1 MIFLTTNRVSFS
13 ADNRQIVSASRDRT
27 IKLWNTLG
35 ECKFNIVD
43 DGHSYWVS
51 CVRFSPNPVI
61 PVIVSAGWDK
71 AVKVSFS
78 IPPTPVL
85 FMGHDAI
92 YYICYFRGRGPM
104 RPTFH
109 QDL

>member
-1 MIFLTTNRVSFS
+1 MANFSVSFS

-43 DGHSYWVS
+43 DGHSEWVS

-61 PVIVSAGWDK
+61 PVIVSGGEDGTSWAD
-71 AVKVSFS
+71 
-78 IPPTPVL
+78 
-85 FMGHDAI
+85 
-92 YYICYFRGRGPM
+92 
-104 RPTFH
+104 
-109 QDL
+109 

>member
-1 MIFLTTNRVSFS
+1 VNPAHPSVSFS

-43 DGHSYWVS
+43 DGHSEWVS

-71 AVKVSFS
+71 VVKVSAPS
-78 IPPTPVL
+78 APADMMRSL
-85 FMGHDAI
+85 YLLLQRA
-92 YYICYFRGRGPM
+92 CPM
-104 RPTFH
+104 RQHFH